1 MNRKLPPDA
10 FDSYLAMGL
19 ARSYAAVAKRYGV
32 SKVTVTKRAT
42 KEGWQKRVLEIEAK
56 ARVASDEKA
65 AETMEAINIRHL
77 RSARVIQSKALEAL
91 KSMSLGTAMD
101 AVKALHMG
109 VRQERLILGEP
120 TDRNAVN
127 VEDVIKREYEKLMVV
142 GGDDDEEFGDGR
154 DGEAAA

>member
-1 MNRKLPPDA
+1 VNRKLPPDA
-10 FDSYLAMGL
+10 FDHYMSLGL
-19 ARSYAAVAKRYGV
+19 ARSYAAVARRYKV
-32 SKVTVTKRAT
+32 SKVTVTKRAS
-42 KEGWQKRVLEIEAK
+42 KEGWQKRVADIEAK

-65 AETMEAINIRHL
+65 AETMEAINVRHL
-77 RSARVIQSKALEAL
+77 RSARVIQSKAHEAL

-127 VEDVIKREYEKLMVV
+127 VEDVIKREYEKLMVLE
-142 GGDDDEEFGDGR
+142 GDDVDDR
-154 DGEAAA
+154 DDEAAA